1 MSETPTSERPT
12 VPQHDRRG
20 TGHATSPSAVFWRYW
35 AAATVSSAGTAVT
48 ALALPLVA
56 LSVLHATA
64 LQAAL
69 LAAAG
74 QISWLLLSLPAGVI
88 AQRLPLRRLQV
99 TLDLVRFAAVG
110 SLPLAWWL
118 DRLSYPHLFLAALA
132 TGAATVLFD
141 IGNSTFLPAIVPERQ
156 LAARN
161 SLMSGTHAVTETGG
175 PSGGGLLVQAAG
187 PVGAL
192 LVDAASYLLSAAL
205 LRTLPER
212 PPAPR
217 TGDGA
222 GRLIREGWTYVTRH
236 PVMLPCMLWATA
248 TNFVCAALVALTPL
262 YLVREA
268 GLTPAQL
275 GLVLA
280 MDGVG
285 GLAGAAVA
293 VRLTRRF
300 GTARGL
306 VGAALAGGAAALLA
320 PLTTTAADAYWFA
333 LGNAGFAFGVAI
345 GSITTRT
352 YRQTASP
359 PELLSRVMA
368 TVRFVSWGAQ
378 PLGALTAGLLAT
390 YAGTH
395 AALWTVCAAAVLP
408 PLYLLTFPAG
418 RRRDFE

>member
-1 MSETPTSERPT
+1 MSEAPT
-12 VPQHDRRG
+12 VPEQDRRS
-20 TGHATSPSAVFWRYW
+20 THHATSPPAVFWRYW
-35 AAATVSSAGTAVT
+35 AASTVSDAGTAVT

-56 LSVLHATA
+56 LTVLDATA
-64 LQAAL
+64 LQATL

-74 QISWLLLSLPAGVI
+74 QVSWLLLSLPAGVI
-88 AQRLPLRRLQV
+88 AQRVPLRRLQV
-99 TLDLVRFAAVG
+99 ALDLARFAAVG

-118 DRLSYPHLFLAALA
+118 DRLGYAHLLLAALV

-141 IGNSTFLPAIVPERQ
+141 IGNSTFLPAIVPARR

-161 SLMSGTHAVTETGG
+161 SLMSGTHAVTETAG
-175 PSGGGLLVQAAG
+175 PSGGGLLVHAAG

-192 LVDAASYLLSAAL
+192 LVDAVSYLLSAVL

-212 PPAPR
+212 RPAAR
-217 TGDGA
+217 A
-222 GRLIREGWTYVTRH
+222 GGGTLRLIRDGWTYVTRH

-268 GLTPAQL
+268 GLTPVQL

-280 MDGVG
+280 ADGIG
-285 GLAGAAVA
+285 ALAGSAAA

-300 GTARGL
+300 GTARVL
-306 VGAALAGGAAALLA
+306 VGTALAGGAAALLI
-320 PLTTTAADAYWFA
+320 PLTTSAADAYWFA
-333 LGNAGFAFGVAI
+333 LGNAGFAFGVVI

-352 YRQTASP
+352 HRQTESP

-390 YAGTH
+390 YAGAH
-395 AALWTVCAAAVLP
+395 AALWTVCAAALLP
-408 PLYLLTFPAG
+408 PLHLLAVPVG
-418 RRRDFE
+418 RRRDLT

>member
-1 MSETPTSERPT
+1 MSETPT
-12 VPQHDRRG
+12 VPEHDRRG
-20 TGHATSPSAVFWRYW
+20 TDHAASPPAVFWRYW
-35 AAATVSSAGTAVT
+35 AAATVSNAGTAVA

-56 LSVLHATA
+56 LTVLDATA

-69 LAAAG
+69 LAVAG

-88 AQRLPLRRLQV
+88 AQRVPLRRLQV
-99 TLDLVRFAAVG
+99 TLDLLRFAAVG

-118 DRLSYPHLFLAALA
+118 DRLSYPHLLLAALV

-141 IGNSTFLPAIVPERQ
+141 IGNSTFLPAIVPPRQ

-161 SLMSGTHAVTETGG
+161 SVMSGTQAVTETAG
-175 PSGGGLLVQAAG
+175 PSGGGLLVHAAG

-192 LVDAASYLLSAAL
+192 LVDAVSYLLSAVL
-205 LRTLPER
+205 LRSLPER
-212 PPAPR
+212 RPAAR
-217 TGDGA
+217 GGDSPL
-222 GRLIREGWTYVTRH
+222 RLIREGWTYVTRH

-268 GLTPAQL
+268 GLSPVRL

-280 MDGVG
+280 LEGIG
-285 GLAGAAVA
+285 ALAGSAVA

-300 GTARGL
+300 GTARAL
-306 VGAALAGGAAALLA
+306 VGAALAGGVAALLA
-320 PLTTTAADAYWFA
+320 PLTTSAADAYWFA
-333 LGNAGFAFGVAI
+333 LGNAGFAFGVVI

-352 YRQTASP
+352 HRQTESP

-378 PLGALTAGLLAT
+378 PLGALAAGLLAT

-395 AALWTVCAAAVLP
+395 TALWTVCTAALLP
-408 PLYLLTFPAG
+408 PLYLLAVPVG
-418 RRRDFE
+418 RRRDLA

>member
-12 VPQHDRRG
+12 VPRHDRRG

-118 DRLSYPHLFLAALA
+118 DRLGYPHLFLAALA

-300 GTARGL
+300 GTARGV

>member
-1 MSETPTSERPT
+1 MSETPTSEKPT

-395 AALWTVCAAAVLP
+395 AALWTVCAAAALP

>member
-359 PELLSRVMA
+359 PALLSRVMA